1 MSTYDPNRNRPV
13 NTNTDYTGWIIGAIV
28 VVAIVI
34 GVFVWGP
41 WGNGG
46 GDNQTAATTPAT
58 TSAPAN
64 RETTGVGGA
73 PARAPASAPAS
84 TPANTPAPTP
94 PAANR

>member
-1 MSTYDPNRNRPV
+1 MQEASMSTYDPNRNRPV
-13 NTNTDYTGWIIGAIV
+13 ETGSDYTGWIIGAIV
-28 VVAIVI
+28 VIAIVI
-34 GVFVWGP
+34 GVFVWAP

-46 GDNQTAATTPAT
+46 GNQTASTSPAT
-58 TSAPAN
+58 TSAPAG

-84 TPANTPAPTP
+84 APAATP

>member
-1 MSTYDPNRNRPV
+1 MQEASMSTYDPNRNRPV
-13 NTNTDYTGWIIGAIV
+13 ETGSDYTGWIIGAIV
-28 VVAIVI
+28 VIAIVI
-34 GVFVWGP
+34 GVFVWAP

-46 GDNQTAATTPAT
+46 GNQTASSPAT
-58 TSAPAN
+58 TSAPAG

-84 TPANTPAPTP
+84 APAATP

>member
-1 MSTYDPNRNRPV
+1 MSTYDPNRNRPRDAG
-13 NTNTDYTGWIIGAIV
+13 TDYTGWIIGAIV
-28 VVAIVI
+28 VIAIVI

-46 GDNQTAATTPAT
+46 ANQTASTPPT
-58 TSAPAN
+58 TSAPAS

-73 PARAPASAPAS
+73 PGRAPTTATASAPTA
-84 TPANTPAPTP
+84 AP